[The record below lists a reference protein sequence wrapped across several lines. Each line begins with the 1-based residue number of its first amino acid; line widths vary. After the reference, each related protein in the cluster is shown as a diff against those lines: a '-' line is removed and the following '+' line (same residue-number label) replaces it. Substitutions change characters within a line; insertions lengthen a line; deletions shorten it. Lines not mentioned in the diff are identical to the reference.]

1 MAGRL
6 VQLVLKPMGWNRPGR
21 PPPQFSPVSTGEGE
35 PRSGREAAGT
45 NLSAVSVGRG
55 VARFVTGISLLLA
68 LAIAMGSGL
77 ARADRLKELVQV
89 EGARDNQLIGYGLVG
104 GLAGTGDQTT
114 QVPYTVQAIQNMMRQ
129 MGLTLN
135 PQAFLQPT
143 AVAAVMVTADLPA
156 FEEIGQRIDVT
167 VSAMGNAKSLR
178 GGVLL
183 MTELRGADGQV
194 YAIAQGSLL
203 VSGFEASGQAAS
215 TTVNIPTVAQIPSGA
230 IIERTAKSTFTEDGS
245 ILLNLDQRSFG
256 NAARIASAINTRM
269 GPIADPRGP
278 GQIAVKAPNVAGA
291 RVRFIAD
298 LLDLDVTPE
307 TPVAEVVIDAQS
319 GTVVLGQDVKIGPA
333 AVAYGSLAVTVNETP
348 EVSQPG
354 PFSSGQTRTVP
365 RTQVKAQEKTAK
377 ILELSNAPRISDI
390 VRNLN
395 AIGATS
401 SDLIA
406 ILEALKQS
414 GSLHA
419 RIKVI

>member
-6 VQLVLKPMGWNRPGR
+6 VQLIRASFVL
-21 PPPQFSPVSTGEGE
+21 VT
-35 PRSGREAAGT
+35 A
-45 NLSAVSVGRG
+45 AVSLGFP
-55 VARFVTGISLLLA
+55 AA
-68 LAIAMGSGL
+68 H
-77 ARADRLKELVQV
+77 ADRLKELVQV

-114 QVPYTVQAIQNMMRQ
+114 QVPYTVQAIQNMLRQ
-129 MGLTLN
+129 MGLSLN
-135 PQAFLQPT
+135 PASFLQPT
-143 AVAAVMVTADLPA
+143 AVAAAMVTADLPA
-156 FEEIGQRIDVT
+156 FLEVGQRIDVT
-167 VSAMGNAKSLR
+167 VAAMGNAKSLR

-183 MTELRGADGQV
+183 MTELRGPDGQV

-230 IIERTAKSTFTEDGS
+230 IIERTAKSSFTEGNTV
-245 ILLNLDQRSFG
+245 LLDLDQRSFG
-256 NAARIASAINTRM
+256 NAARITDAINARM
-269 GPIADPRGP
+269 GAVAEARGP
-278 GQIAVKAPNVAGA
+278 GQIAVRAPPSAEA
-291 RVRFIAD
+291 RVHFIAD
-298 LLDLDVTPE
+298 LLDLNVNTE
-307 TPVAEVVIDAQS
+307 NPVAEVVIDAQS

-348 EVSQPG
+348 QVSQPG
-354 PFSSGQTRTVP
+354 PFSNGTTRVVP
-365 RTQVKAQEKTAK
+365 RTQVKADEKTAK
-377 ILELSNAPRISDI
+377 VVELTNAPRVSDI

-406 ILEALKQS
+406 ILQALKQS

>member
-6 VQLVLKPMGWNRPGR
+6 VQLTRILLCPAWLR
-21 PPPQFSPVSTGEGE
+21 SP
-35 PRSGREAAGT
+35 
-45 NLSAVSVGRG
+45 SAVKSKGRVALLFLVLAVTVGL
-55 VARFVTGISLLLA
+55 TP
-68 LAIAMGSGL
+68 

-89 EGARDNQLIGYGLVG
+89 QGARDNQLIGYGLVG

-135 PQAFLQPT
+135 PAAFLQPT
-143 AVAAVMVTADLPA
+143 AVAAAMVTAELPA
-156 FEEIGQRIDVT
+156 FLEVGQKIDVT

-230 IIERTAKSTFTEDGS
+230 IIERTAKSTFTDNNA
-245 ILLNLDQRSFG
+245 ILLDLDQRSFG
-256 NAARIASAINTRM
+256 NAARITDAINARM
-269 GPIADPRGP
+269 GGVAEARGP
-278 GQIAVKAPNVAGA
+278 AQIAVRAPPGPG

-298 LLDLDVTPE
+298 LLDIDVATE
-307 TPVAEVVIDAQS
+307 IPVAEVVIDAQS

-348 EVSQPG
+348 QVSQPG
-354 PFSSGQTRTVP
+354 PFSGGSTRTVP
-365 RTQVKAQEKTAK
+365 RTQVKADEKTAK
-377 ILELSNAPRISDI
+377 IVELTNAPRVSDI

-406 ILEALKQS
+406 ILQALKQS